1 MTVSNAMTEAGIAT
15 YERINRARMSPQ
27 AIVAAIYNA
36 MDTVR
41 RREAIK
47 APGPAAAYV
56 HQAWP
61 AFRYGPNGQS
71 AKFTQESDVPPGWAD
86 SPKKVGAQTSA
97 QTFVEAAQTFGA
109 ETMADIAEKRRPG
122 RPRKEAA

>member
-1 MTVSNAMTEAGIAT
+1 MSVTTAMTEAGIAAF
-15 YERINRARMSPQ
+15 ERIQRTRQSPQ
-27 AIVAAIYNA
+27 AIVATVFNA
-36 MDTVR
+36 MDAVR

-56 HQAWP
+56 HQSWP

-71 AKFTQESDVPPGWAD
+71 AKFSQESDVPAGWMD
-86 SPKKVGAQTSA
+86 SPKKLVAP
-97 QTFVEAAQTFGA
+97 TFVEAAQEIGA
-109 ETMADIAEKRRPG
+109 ETMADLAEKRRPG

>member
-56 HQAWP
+56 HQSWP

-86 SPKKVGAQTSA
+86 SPKKVALS
-97 QTFVEAAQTFGA
+97 FVESAKEIGA
-109 ETMADIAEKRRPG
+109 ETMADLAEKRRPG

>member
-1 MTVSNAMTEAGIAT
+1 MTVSNAMTEAGVAT

-56 HQAWP
+56 HQSWP

-71 AKFTQESDVPPGWAD
+71 AKFASESDVPPGWVD
-86 SPKKVGAQTSA
+86 SPKKLDAP
-97 QTFVEAAQTFGA
+97 TFVEAAQALGA
-109 ETMADIAEKRRPG
+109 ETMADLAEKRRPG